1 MSELLFGG
9 SAAERIVTEHA
20 RGSKSH
26 ARGGF
31 DCILGNPPWEMVQL
45 NEIEWFGARRPEIAG
60 LAGAVRKKRIAALE
74 QDDPTLY
81 AQFLEA
87 SRSYE
92 AVSSFLS
99 SSGRYPLCGRGKV
112 NLFSVFAE
120 AMRDGVSPTGRVGC
134 IVPSGIATDDTT
146 KFFFQDLVDHASLAS
161 LFDFENRE
169 GLFDAVDSRMKFS
182 CLTLRALAP
191 DEKAA
196 AKAPPAEFVFFAHK
210 VEHLADERRRFTLT
224 RDEIALVNPNTKT
237 CPIFRSKVDA
247 ELTKYIYRR
256 VPVLV
261 DENKPDG
268 NPWGVEFKQGLFNM
282 TSASDLFRTREQL
295 ERDGWTLRG
304 NVFERGKERHLPLY
318 EAKMVDFFD
327 HRAASVVL
335 SATAQIRQGQPEAFG
350 LSDHL
355 DASRVPSPR
364 SWVASEE
371 VFARLPHHPTWLLGL
386 RDITS
391 PTNERTV
398 IASALP
404 VSAVGN
410 NLPLVL
416 TPSPVGAALLGC
428 LNAFAHDFVARF
440 KVGGLHLN
448 FFIVKQFPVL
458 SERSLGGIGVGPLA
472 WSDWASARVLELSA
486 TADDMSPFSR
496 DLWPEGDGAVF
507 RYDPERRFEIRCEL
521 DAAFFHLYLGTVH
534 EWKRSASSELLQA
547 LPTPRDAVA
556 YIMDTFPIVKR
567 KDEDAHGH
575 YRTKDRILA
584 LYDTLTNCLATGQPF
599 KSTLNPPPGPPTN
612 ADGSF
617 AALPAWP
624 KGAPKPPNW
633 PAHIHPPLSHRS
645 CEIG

>member
-1 MSELLFGG
+1 M
-9 SAAERIVTEHA
+9 R
-20 RGSKSH
+20 R
-26 ARGGF
+26 GF

-45 NEIEWFGARRPEIAG
+45 NEIEWFGARQPAIAG
-60 LAGAVRKKRIAALE
+60 LAGAIRKKRIAALE
-74 QDDPTLY
+74 KDDPELY
-81 AQFLEA
+81 AQFLDA
-87 SRSYE
+87 SRSFE
-92 AVSSFLS
+92 AISSFLS

-146 KFFFQDLVDHASLAS
+146 KYFFQDLVDRASLAS

-169 GLFDAVDSRMKFS
+169 GLFDAVHSSMKFS
-182 CLTLRALAP
+182 CLTLRAPAP

-210 VEHLADERRRFTLT
+210 VEDLADERRRFTLT

-261 DENKPDG
+261 DENKADG

-304 NVFERGKERHLPLY
+304 NVFERGKERYLPLY

-335 SATAQIRQGQPEAFG
+335 SATAQMRQGQPEAFG
-350 LSDHL
+350 LSDYL

-364 SWVASEE
+364 SWVASAE
-371 VFARLPHHPTWLLGL
+371 VFVRLPHHLTWLLGL

-458 SERSLGGIGVGPLA
+458 SEHSLGGIGVGPLA

-486 TADDMSPFSR
+486 TADDMAPFSK

-521 DAAFFHLYLGTVH
+521 DAAFFHLYLGTAD
-534 EWKRSASSELLQA
+534 EWKHSASPELLQA

-567 KDEDAHGH
+567 KDEDVHGH

-612 ADGSF
+612 ADGHF

-624 KGAPKPPNW
+624 KGAPKPANW
-633 PAHIHPPLSHRS
+633 PAHVHPPVSHRS
-645 CEIG
+645 